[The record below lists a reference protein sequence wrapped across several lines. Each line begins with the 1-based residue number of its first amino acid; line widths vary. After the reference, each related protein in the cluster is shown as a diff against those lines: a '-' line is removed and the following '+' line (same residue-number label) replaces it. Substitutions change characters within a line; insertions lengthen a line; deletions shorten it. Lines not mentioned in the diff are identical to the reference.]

1 MSHERE
7 NRGRWRDGQRHQ
19 NRQSPRHENKI
30 ERTKRINKEQ
40 EQKQREKDAQRAE
53 SHKNNERGATSEKD
67 LRKYLENEALFPWIH
82 TVIKAKECQ
91 PGYDYVI
98 KICTDHPLHAH
109 LQEDTLY
116 VDAKSSTSGVY
127 SYFEEQA
134 ERFRINKQRVIQDK
148 KRLAINAGPKASE
161 AEMDLQVV
169 LQLLIFCN
177 ALGDEAKTQ
186 EVLQCFD
193 ERLRKAYQAEVT
205 MVAEYILRYIGPT

>member
-7 NRGRWRDGQRHQ
+7 NRGRWRDGQRRQ

-30 ERTKRINKEQ
+30 ERAKRINKEQ
-40 EQKQREKDAQRAE
+40 ELKEKEKAAQRAE
-53 SHKNNERGATSEKD
+53 SHRNNERGATSEND

-82 TVIKAKECQ
+82 TVIKAKKCQ

-98 KICTDHPLHAH
+98 KIRTDHPIHAH

-127 SYFEEQA
+127 TYFEEQA
-134 ERFRINKQRVIQDK
+134 ERFRINKKRVIQEK

-193 ERLRKAYQAEVT
+193 ERLRKAYQAEVDL
-205 MVAEYILRYIGPT
+205 VAEYILRYIGPQ